1 MTDTRAYRDTLARFA
16 SGVAIVTTRDA
27 RGEPAGLTVSS
38 FTSVSLE
45 PPLILWCLD
54 RQAPEFAAF
63 ERCER
68 FVVSV
73 LGADQTDLAWH
84 FATPDNERFGGLDWP
99 DDASGIPLPQPA
111 IARFH
116 CICRERI
123 DSGDHLILIGKVTEF
138 ARFPGI
144 PLVHVDGDF
153 CRLASA

>member
-1 MTDTRAYRDTLARFA
+1 MTDTRAYRDALARFA
-16 SGVAIVTTRDA
+16 SGVAIVTTRDE

-63 ERCER
+63 EHCER

-73 LGADQTDLAWH
+73 LGADQADLAWR
-84 FATPDNERFGGLDWP
+84 FATLGNDRFGGMDWP
-99 DDASGIPLPQPA
+99 DDAFGNPLPQPA

-116 CICRERI
+116 CLCRERI
-123 DSGDHLILIGKVTEF
+123 NAGDHRILLGEVTDY
-138 ARFPGI
+138 ARLPGTPMI
-144 PLVHVDGDF
+144 YVDSDF
-153 CRLASA
+153 TRPTLE